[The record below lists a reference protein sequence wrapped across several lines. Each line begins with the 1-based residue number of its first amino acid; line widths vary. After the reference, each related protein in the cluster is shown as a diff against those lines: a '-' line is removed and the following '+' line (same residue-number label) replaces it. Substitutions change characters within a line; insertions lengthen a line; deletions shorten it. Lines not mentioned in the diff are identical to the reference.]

1 MKVLAAQLMKQI
13 YLINYLIIR
22 TEKRKA
28 KKNAYLY
35 LFQVGSRS
43 STCTMISGRSEEES
57 GRGFARIKEIASSV
71 TVFTIFIFL
80 ITREFAAKKTE
91 GEDLNPV

>member
-1 MKVLAAQLMKQI
+1 
-13 YLINYLIIR
+13 
-22 TEKRKA
+22 
-28 KKNAYLY
+28 
-35 LFQVGSRS
+35 
-43 STCTMISGRSEEES
+43 MISGRSEEES

-91 GEDLNPV
+91 GEDLNPVLVWRMGEMVRSEEEIRVVWPMLKMGAELFEGFFFLKKKMLFS